1 MIESDICKEIEN
13 RLRKLDSVAST
24 VNQYYDLLTRKLVMG
39 EELNE
44 RQQAI
49 YDLVSILHD
58 YLV

>member
-1 MIESDICKEIEN
+1 MMETDICKEIEN

-24 VNQYYDLLTRKLVMG
+24 VNQYYDLLTHKLVMG

-44 RQQAI
+44 RQQAV